1 MRAYPVYFE
10 DLEYHTDQIFFE
22 IRTEDFTHNPYYQ
35 SNWFKFLFY
44 YQNGQYAMQPVF
56 DVLYSLYGER
66 EVIIPRKM
74 KKVEYT
80 DDHDYLLKLSKYVG
94 SEIRKLFILN
104 TFKYQKIFDVLMEE
118 YHPLWNVE
126 GSETR
131 TITETQE
138 GYRQNEKKTTGKY
151 SEETKTEYDG
161 QEKVELG
168 GHDDFSKTGK
178 AELTKTGKRAMTKSG
193 DEVHKTVPM
202 ENTTF
207 YDTDKT
213 HYENVKDEESF
224 ENYKES
230 ESYDLYKETTDYG
243 RTDTKSFTNRKDT
256 VTHKFEYDDQ
266 DILTDT
272 TRDSVSDDYEH
283 KTVDEFERG
292 MNLGIMATQDLVKNE
307 VQLRMEADFRTMVYR
322 DIANYVF
329 YMS

>member
-35 SNWFKFLFY
+35 SDWFKFLFY
-44 YQNGQYAMQPVF
+44 YQNGQYSMNPVF

-66 EVIIPRKM
+66 EVIVPRKM
-74 KKVEYT
+74 KKAEYT
-80 DDHDYLLKLSKYVG
+80 DDHDYLLKLAKYVG
-94 SEIRKLFILN
+94 SEIRNLFILN

-138 GYRQNEKKTTGKY
+138 GYRQNQKITTGGY
-151 SEETKTEYDG
+151 EDATVIDYEGTETMTKGGSDSTVKSGY
-161 QEKVELG
+161 VEN
-168 GHDDFSKTGK
+168 
-178 AELTKTGKRAMTKSG
+178 TKSG
-193 DEVHKTVPM
+193 YQEDTKSGSETHSTIPM
-202 ENTTF
+202 ENSTF

-213 HYENVKDEESF
+213 TYNNVKDKLEFNNLKDKEEYS
-224 ENYKES
+224 
-230 ESYDLYKETTDYG
+230 DVTDETTYG
-243 RTDTKSFTNRKDT
+243 MTDTKSFNNREDTNTKT
-256 VTHKFEYDDQ
+256 VTYNN
-266 DILTDT
+266 LTDT
-272 TRDSVSDDYEH
+272 TKDSVSEDFEH

>member
-1 MRAYPVYFE
+1 MRAYPVLFE
-10 DLEYHTDQIFFE
+10 DLDGPIESYINFVNGDDDANTYNTDA
-22 IRTEDFTHNPYYQ
+22 
-35 SNWFKFLFY
+35 WFKFLTYFS
-44 YQNGQYAMQPVF
+44 NGVYNSGRI
-56 DVLYSLYGER
+56 LRILHSLYGSR
-66 EVIIPRKM
+66 EVIIPHKIM
-74 KKVEYT
+74 KVDYDSDSQYLRAVAEYIGNQIE
-80 DDHDYLLKLSKYVG
+80 S
-94 SEIRKLFILN
+94 LFILN
-104 TFKYQKIFDVLMEE
+104 QFKYQKVFDVLMEE

-202 ENTTF
+202 ENSTF

-272 TRDSVSDDYEH
+272 TRDSVSDDFEH

>member
-1 MRAYPVYFE
+1 MRAYPVLFE
-10 DLEYHTDQIFFE
+10 DLEGPVEANINFVNGDDDANTYNTTD
-22 IRTEDFTHNPYYQ
+22 
-35 SNWFKFLFY
+35 WFKFLTYFN
-44 YQNGQYAMQPVF
+44 NGIYNSGRI
-56 DVLYSLYGER
+56 LRILHSLYGSR
-66 EVIIPRKM
+66 EVIIPHKIMKM
-74 KKVEYT
+74 EF
-80 DDHDYLLKLSKYVG
+80 DSDNQYLSTVAAYIG
-94 SEIRKLFILN
+94 NQIEALFILN
-104 TFKYQKIFDVLMEE
+104 QFKYQKVFDVLMEE

-161 QEKVELG
+161 SEKLQLG
-168 GHDDFSKTGK
+168 GHDDLEKSGSTD
-178 AELTKTGKRAMTKSG
+178 LTKTGTRAMTKSG
-193 DEVHKTVPM
+193 SETHSTVPM

-213 HYENVKDEESF
+213 SYTNLKDEESF
-224 ENYKES
+224 DQYKES
-230 ESYDLYKETTDYG
+230 ESYNQYKDTTKYG
-243 RTDTKSFTNRKDT
+243 RNETKSFTNRKDT
-256 VTHKFEYDDQ
+256 VTHKVEYDDQ
-266 DILTDT
+266 NILTDT
-272 TRDSVSDDYEH
+272 TRDSVSEDFEH

-322 DIANYVF
+322 DIADYVF